1 MKKKDN
7 AEKKC
12 VVCGKILT
20 NPNKK
25 LLCPNC
31 KKSANTGGTF
41 LGMLG
46 GCMFI
51 KKHGKDAINVVKTFI
66 RK

>member
-20 NPNKK
+20 SPNKK
-25 LLCPNC
+25 LLCPGC

-46 GCMFI
+46 GGMLI
-51 KKHGKDAINVVKTFI
+51 KKHGKDIINAAKTLI